1 MDQKLLASEDAN
13 IQKTLL
19 RQLSIMFQLNTIGEQ
34 ILSKRHYNAKSKKK
48 KKEQIYRFCENA
60 LLTVKKDI
68 KFFRKVVITQKSL
81 VTHFFPAFLK
91 GIRMHFQSITIRTVP
106 FKRRSLS
113 QNRRNI
119 YNAFQNAVF

>member
-19 RQLSIMFQLNTIGEQ
+19 RQLSIMFQLNTIGER
-34 ILSKRHYNAKSKKK
+34 ILSKRHYNAKSNKK

-68 KFFRKVVITQKSL
+68 KFFSKSCYNAKK
-81 VTHFFPAFLK
+81 PSNAFHSRL
-91 GIRMHFQSITIRTVP
+91 
-106 FKRRSLS
+106 FKRH
-113 QNRRNI
+113 
-119 YNAFQNAVF
+119 

>member
-19 RQLSIMFQLNTIGEQ
+19 RQLSIMFQLNTIGER

-81 VTHFFPAFLK
+81 VTHFIPAFLK

>member
-19 RQLSIMFQLNTIGEQ
+19 RQLSIMFQLNTIGER
-34 ILSKRHYNAKSKKK
+34 ILSKGHYNAKSK

-81 VTHFFPAFLK
+81 VTHFIPAFLK
-91 GIRMHFQSITIRTVP
+91 GIRMHFQR
-106 FKRRSLS
+106 
-113 QNRRNI
+113 
-119 YNAFQNAVF
+119 A